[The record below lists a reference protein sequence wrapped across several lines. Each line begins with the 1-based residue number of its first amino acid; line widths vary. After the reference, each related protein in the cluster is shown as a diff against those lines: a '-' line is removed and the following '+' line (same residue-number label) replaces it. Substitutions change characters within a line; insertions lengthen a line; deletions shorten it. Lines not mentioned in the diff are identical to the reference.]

1 MEIKLLEDVKLVY
14 WMETIQAK
22 VEIEGDVIEFRYSE
36 NSNDAEFWVFDGHNW
51 VEANSENE
59 WNLREICSYLEINK
73 DSKAGQVFEYNEE
86 D

>member
-22 VEIEGDVIEFRYSE
+22 VEIDGDEIQFRYSE
-36 NSNDAEFWVFDGHNW
+36 NSKGSEFWVFDGHNW
-51 VEANSENE
+51 VEPSSEYE
-59 WNLREICSYLEINK
+59 WNLQEVCSCLEINK
-73 DSKAGQVFEYNEE
+73 DSKSGELFEYIEE